1 MENINDESL
10 AVKQKLKPR
19 NKAMLVTHMLNNTIS
34 IFVTTFLISYI
45 YSISTNYVTNIG
57 LFYASNYFS
66 MMVFYLLI
74 STIIDRTD
82 RVTFYRLAIV
92 VRAVFIICVVFWG
105 ASLAKYVIVAGLL
118 HGFSEACYWVSYN
131 LMKNELVSRHAVA
144 KYSSWQQATCE
155 ITNIIVPITLG
166 KIIDSSKFSTCAY
179 IIIAISAIELI
190 LSIFIKSKR
199 PENSSFSLR
208 GFIKDVK
215 NKGYEG
221 KLVMWIVIIG
231 GMYGFTN
238 VLTTLKTIIIMFEF
252 GSEFSLGIIT
262 SIVAVVTLL
271 VIVLIKKFTK
281 IGNRAV
287 IFWISAL
294 LPIPATFLL
303 VFWVSKTSIIIY
315 SFVNA
320 ICLVIHAMSYDVIRN
335 IILKKLNLFDDIA
348 EFQCSIECYMELSRV
363 LIFTIMVIF
372 GIVGSYF
379 GALFTA
385 LKIFMCIAIFALPL
399 VDLSLM
405 VMEKKLKK
413 IGLTEDW

>member
-1 MENINDESL
+1 MDTTTSENLVVS
-10 AVKQKLKPR
+10 QKLKPK
-19 NKAMLVTHMLNNTIS
+19 NKAMLATHTLNNTIS

-57 LFYASNYFS
+57 LFYACNYFS
-66 MMVFYLLI
+66 MMVFYFLI

-82 RVTFYRLAIV
+82 RVTFYRLAIL
-92 VRAVFIICVVFWG
+92 VRAVFIICVVYWG
-105 ASLAKYVIVAGLL
+105 ESLAKYVVLAGAL
-118 HGFSEACYWVSYN
+118 HGFSEACYWSSYN
-131 LMKNELVSRHAVA
+131 LMKNELVSRHVVSR
-144 KYSSWQQATCE
+144 YSGLQLTTCE
-155 ITNIIVPITLG
+155 ITNITVPIILG
-166 KIIDSSKFSTCAY
+166 GIIDSSKFSTCAY
-179 IIIAISAIELI
+179 IVVAIAVIELI

-199 PENSSFSLR
+199 PENSSFNMR

-221 KLVMWIVIIG
+221 KLVLWVIVIG
-231 GMYGFTN
+231 GLYGFTN

-252 GSEFSLGIIT
+252 GSDFSLGVIT
-262 SIVAVVTLL
+262 SVVAIVTLV
-271 VIVLIKKFTK
+271 VITCIRKFTK
-281 IGNRAV
+281 IGNRAA
-287 IFWISAL
+287 IFWVSAL
-294 LPIPATFLL
+294 LPIPATLLL
-303 VFWVSKTSIIIY
+303 VLNVCKTTIIIY

-320 ICLVIHAMSYDVIRN
+320 ICMVIHTMSYDVIRN

-372 GIVGSYF
+372 GMVGAHL

-385 LKIFMCIAIFALPL
+385 LKIFMCIAIFAIPL

-405 VMEKKLKK
+405 VLERKLKK
-413 IGLTEDW
+413 SGLTEH

>member
-1 MENINDESL
+1 METINTENL
-10 AVKQKLKPR
+10 AVSQKLKPK
-19 NKAMLVTHMLNNTIS
+19 NKAMLATHTLNNTIS

-57 LFYASNYFS
+57 LFYACNYFS
-66 MMVFYLLI
+66 MMIFYYLI
-74 STIIDRTD
+74 SSIIDKTD

-92 VRAVFIICVVFWG
+92 VRAVFIICVVYWG
-105 ASLAKYVIVAGLL
+105 ASLAKYVVLAGIL
-118 HGFSEACYWVSYN
+118 HGFSEACYWTSYN
-131 LMKNELVSRHAVA
+131 LMKNELVSRHLVA
-144 KYSSWQQATCE
+144 KYSGLQHTICE
-155 ITNIIVPITLG
+155 ITNITVPIILG
-166 KIIDSSKFSTCAY
+166 SIIDSSKFSTCAY
-179 IIIAISAIELI
+179 IVVAIAVVELV

-199 PENSSFSLR
+199 PENSGFNMR

-221 KLVMWIVIIG
+221 KLVLWVIVIG
-231 GMYGFTN
+231 GLYGFTN

-252 GSEFSLGIIT
+252 GSDFSLGIIT
-262 SIVAVVTLL
+262 SIVAIVTLI
-271 VIVLIKKFTK
+271 VIICIRKFTK
-281 IGNRAV
+281 IGNRAA

-294 LPIPATFLL
+294 LPIPATFLM
-303 VFWVSKTSIIIY
+303 VFNVCKATIIIY

-372 GIVGSYF
+372 GLVGAYL
-379 GALFTA
+379 GALLTA
-385 LKIFMCIAIFALPL
+385 LKIFMCIAIFVIPL

-405 VMEKKLKK
+405 VLEKKLKK
-413 IGLTEDW
+413 NGLTEL